1 MRRVLS
7 PDSTVCS
14 QQSFYFGAVGTQHPT
29 GKAMKLKEI
38 YDFLDKI
45 SPFEL
50 QEKWDNSGLIVGEM
64 GREVSQIA
72 VSLDID
78 TDMIE
83 EAKEGTL
90 FVVHHPLIFGGLNRL
105 DFAKYPSNLL
115 EKMIRK
121 KQSLIALHTNFDQTH
136 LNKYVFEK
144 ILGFRLD
151 FQKPFVCT
159 AKGSW
164 NYHELLVLLKEKL
177 NLPTLKVV
185 GKKEQIHSIAMTTGA
200 GASLMDEVEAD
211 CFLTGDIKYHDA
223 MKAMSE
229 ELMMV
234 DIGHYESERFFA
246 EILLDEL
253 KVLPILAIIA
263 NSKNPFHTET
273 L

>member
-1 MRRVLS
+1 
-7 PDSTVCS
+7 
-14 QQSFYFGAVGTQHPT
+14 
-29 GKAMKLKEI
+29 MKLQEV

-64 GREVSQIA
+64 QREVSNIT

-78 TDMIE
+78 EEMIE
-83 EAKEGTL
+83 TTEEGTL
-90 FVVHHPLIFGGLNRL
+90 FIVHHPLIFGKLTQL
-105 DFAKYPSNLL
+105 DFAKYPSNLI
-115 EKMIRK
+115 EKMILK

-136 LNKYVFEK
+136 LNRYVFEK
-144 ILGFRLD
+144 VLGFKLD
-151 FQKPFVCT
+151 TQNAFLCT

-164 NYHELLVLLKEKL
+164 KYKELLNLIKEKL
-177 NLPTLKVV
+177 NLPTLKVI
-185 GKKEQIHSIAMTTGA
+185 GKKEIITSIALTTGA

-229 ELMMV
+229 NLMMV

-263 NSKNPFHTET
+263 NSKNPFHMET

>member
-1 MRRVLS
+1 
-7 PDSTVCS
+7 
-14 QQSFYFGAVGTQHPT
+14 
-29 GKAMKLKEI
+29 MKLQDI
-38 YDFLDKI
+38 YTHLNKI

-64 GREVSQIA
+64 SREVSQIV

-78 TDMIE
+78 FSMIE

-90 FVVHHPLIFGGLNRL
+90 FVVHHPLIFGKLTQL

-115 EKMIRK
+115 EQMILK
-121 KQSLIALHTNFDQTH
+121 KHSCIALHTNFDQTH

-144 ILGFRLD
+144 ILGFTLESQNA
-151 FQKPFVCT
+151 FLCT
-159 AKGSW
+159 TKGTW
-164 NYHELLVLLKEKL
+164 NYKALLRLIKEKL
-177 NLPTLKVV
+177 DLPTLKVV
-185 GKKEQIHSIAMTTGA
+185 GKKENITSIALCTGA
-200 GASLMDEVEAD
+200 GASLMDEVKAD

-229 ELMMV
+229 DLMMI
-234 DIGHYESERFFA
+234 DIGHYESEKFFA
-246 EILLDEL
+246 EILLEEL

-273 L
+273 

>member
-1 MRRVLS
+1 MNLQEV
-7 PDSTVCS
+7 
-14 QQSFYFGAVGTQHPT
+14 
-29 GKAMKLKEI
+29 

-64 GREVSQIA
+64 NREVSQIV

-78 TDMIE
+78 SDMIE
-83 EAKEGTL
+83 EAGENTL
-90 FVVHHPLIFGGLNRL
+90 FVVHHPLIFGSLSQL

-115 EKMIRK
+115 EKMILK
-121 KQSLIALHTNFDQTH
+121 KQSLVALHTNFDQTH
-136 LNKYVFEK
+136 LNRYVFEK
-144 ILGFRLD
+144 ILEFNIVSQG
-151 FQKPFVCT
+151 PFICR
-159 AKGSW
+159 AEGEW
-164 NYHELLVLLKEKL
+164 HYHELLSAVKEKL
-177 NLPTLKVV
+177 GLSALRVI
-185 GKKEQIHSIAMTTGA
+185 GKKEIIHSIAMTTGA
-200 GASLMDEVEAD
+200 GASLMNEAEAD

-229 ELMMV
+229 DLMMV

-253 KVLPILAIIA
+253 KVLPILAIMA
-263 NSKNPFHTET
+263 NSKNPFHMEI